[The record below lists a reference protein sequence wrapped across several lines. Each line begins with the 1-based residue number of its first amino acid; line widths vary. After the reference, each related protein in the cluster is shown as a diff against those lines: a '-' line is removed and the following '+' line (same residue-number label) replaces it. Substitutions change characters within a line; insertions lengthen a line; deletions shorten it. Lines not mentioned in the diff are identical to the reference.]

1 MKPSKISYFES
12 KESFDITTGL
22 KSWRKAGVE
31 IELEKDDEVGLAFD
45 GAKKIVKDALV
56 FIVYN
61 TANGVMHETPPY
73 VSPTILPTIDY
84 SAKEKVE
91 KAIDN
96 AESLVE
102 LEKYITDALN
112 YKIVAQYNAKRKT
125 FIEGKSNQTP

>member
-1 MKPSKISYFES
+1 MKPSKISYSES

-31 IELEKDDEVGLAFD
+31 IELDDAD
-45 GAKKIVKDALV
+45 IVENVYGTARRMVIEALGYV
-56 FIVYN
+56 AVN
-61 TANGVMHETPPY
+61 PET
-73 VSPTILPTIDY
+73 STILPSFSSQPLPTIDY

-102 LEKYITDALN
+102 LEGYMSDALQ
-112 YKIVAQYNAKRKT
+112 YKIVPQYNAKRKT
-125 FIEGKSNQTP
+125 FIEGKIN